1 METIMKNRTLI
12 AALVLITLSG
22 CVSLGEYVGNTPLP
36 VRVYRCPLELRTV
49 DTDTYSTG
57 RLLTECEYDPDISF
71 LYGDTYRGLRVIENE
86 DYPYV
91 RFLTHDIE
99 VVRDP

>member
-36 VRVYRCPLELRTV
+36 GACP
-49 DTDTYSTG
+49 
-57 RLLTECEYDPDISF
+57 
-71 LYGDTYRGLRVIENE
+71 ENCVSGHS
-86 DYPYV
+86 Y
-91 RFLTHDIE
+91 T
-99 VVRDP
+99 